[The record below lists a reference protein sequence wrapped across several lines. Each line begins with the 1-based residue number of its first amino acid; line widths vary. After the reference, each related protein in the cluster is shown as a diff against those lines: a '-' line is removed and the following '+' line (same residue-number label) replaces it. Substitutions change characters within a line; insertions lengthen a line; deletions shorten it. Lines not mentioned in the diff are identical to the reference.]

1 MEGGAEGAEAEGGAG
16 LERRREGG
24 RHGRAR
30 RGGGAHSEEDGD
42 GVAEV
47 ALGGGHADL
56 VSPRE
61 RRWRGRRCIGGS
73 GDGHYEERADAVD
86 AAASGEAGC
95 GL

>member
-16 LERRREGG
+16 LERRGEGG

-30 RGGGAHSEEDGD
+30 SGGGAHSEEGGD

-61 RRWRGRRCIGGS
+61 RRWRRCMGGS
-73 GDGHYEERADAVD
+73 GESCLLHGGIDSVYESRREER
-86 AAASGEAGC
+86 
-95 GL
+95 